1 MYQCLN
7 STPLSGTSEC
17 LQPVALLGEG
27 TMNLGCGGC
36 GPQGPLR
43 FQILGEWDAF
53 TWGGRGRRERHS
65 RDLYPLHNLPDWLPS
80 ASGIRNISNQ
90 IKVAENTPDLS
101 GLAGGSAR
109 VKRLRLQCLSK
120 V

>member
-1 MYQCLN
+1 MWP
-7 STPLSGTSEC
+7 TKTSK
-17 LQPVALLGEG
+17 VSD
-27 TMNLGCGGC
+27 TWRMGC
-36 GPQGPLR
+36 
-43 FQILGEWDAF
+43 IHM
-53 TWGGRGRRERHS
+53 GGRGRREGHS

-80 ASGIRNISNQ
+80 ASGIQNISNQ

-109 VKRLRLQCLSK
+109 VKRLRLQCLSE